1 MRGHSECLAKLLE
14 DGADVT
20 LVGAEDTP
28 LHMAALFNKLDCAKL
43 LLSKEADVT
52 ARNARGKR
60 PCQLARTEEMPQ
72 TAQERRRPQLAVP
85 VLARRLRCCS
95 SDRGGP
101 S

>member
-43 LLSKEADVT
+43 LLS
-52 ARNARGKR
+52 
-60 PCQLARTEEMPQ
+60 
-72 TAQERRRPQLAVP
+72 
-85 VLARRLRCCS
+85 
-95 SDRGGP
+95 
-101 S
+101 